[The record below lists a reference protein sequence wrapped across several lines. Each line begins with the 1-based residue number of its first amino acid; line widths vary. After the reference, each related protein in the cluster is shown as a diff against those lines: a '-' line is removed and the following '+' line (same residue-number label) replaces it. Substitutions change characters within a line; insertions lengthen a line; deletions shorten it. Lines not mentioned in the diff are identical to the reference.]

1 MSCLSHVGGKIFSWH
16 WTITDAASMVHWRF
30 MHSTATLMTSM
41 TASMKR
47 YFWSTF
53 DLQTLLYVWSVYDIW
68 LTAELLYCYVC
79 KVCDFSLHFISILSD
94 FVAVANNNKKLAAG
108 FGRHG
113 MLLSASNDTDTALG
127 QHGSDWSG
135 DLATLT
141 FDFGGHVACGWC
153 GSSFSIRIPS
163 LKFVGLAIQNIWCTM
178 CVSIS
183 GPDDPDLWPFDRL
196 TLKLVCK
203 LHLRW
208 GTFLPN
214 LGTLLFANATD
225 GQTDK
230 SNGASW
236 LFWLLRLLNTFTYLL
251 PYGRR
256 HNNFYLYEIK

>member
-127 QHGSDWSG
+127 QDGSDWSR
-135 DLATLT
+135 DLAPLT
-141 FDFGGHVACGWC
+141 FDLGGHGACGWC
-153 GSSFSIRIPS
+153 GSSSSIRVPG
-163 LKFVGLAIQNIWCTM
+163 LKFVGLAVRKIWRTM
-178 CVSIS
+178 CDTIN
-183 GPDDPDLWPFDRL
+183 GPGDLDLWRFDL
-196 TLKLVCK
+196 ETG
-203 LHLRW
+203 LRVASKV
-208 GTFLPN
+208 GN
-214 LGTLLFANATD
+214 LYSKFGRARPLGSWVIRYVLDRWTDRWSHGHTD
-225 GQTDK
+225 GQTDGHK
-230 SNGASW
+230 QRLMPPSLRVGA
-236 LFWLLRLLNTFTYLL
+236 
-251 PYGRR
+251 
-256 HNNFYLYEIK
+256 